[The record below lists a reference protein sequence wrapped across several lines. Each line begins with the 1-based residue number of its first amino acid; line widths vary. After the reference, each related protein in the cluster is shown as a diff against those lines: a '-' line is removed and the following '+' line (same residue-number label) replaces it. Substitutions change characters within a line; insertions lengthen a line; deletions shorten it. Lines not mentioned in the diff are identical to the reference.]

1 MYEKKIRFMI
11 RKTIKKQWFYWFV
24 IVLVFLNTFAVAVEH
39 YNQPRWLS
47 EFLHITEFFFL
58 ALFIFEMLLRMW
70 ALGPRIYYESSFNRF
85 DCLVISGSVFEVVLT
100 HFNPK
105 SGSFGL
111 SVLRALRLLRIFK
124 VSPLFFFL
132 NWTPYFRSLKGDS
145 SKDSNYNRHL
155 TKEPIIVKGWEV
167 RRYVV
172 PGFFTDLIFLFT
184 FYMFTGLAWLS
195 F

>member
-1 MYEKKIRFMI
+1 MLKKKKAPGLALKKKFKKNSDFWVYEKKIRFMI

-124 VSPLFFFL
+124 VSSLFSGNVHWWRSTFFGHF
-132 NWTPYFRSLKGDS
+132 WPT
-145 SKDSNYNRHL
+145 
-155 TKEPIIVKGWEV
+155 
-167 RRYVV
+167 
-172 PGFFTDLIFLFT
+172 
-184 FYMFTGLAWLS
+184 
-195 F
+195 

>member
-1 MYEKKIRFMI
+1 MI

-124 VSPLFFFL
+124 VSSLF
-132 NWTPYFRSLKGDS
+132 S
-145 SKDSNYNRHL
+145 SKGPSINYVFSVRGEGGIRKDDLVNRL
-155 TKEPIIVKGWEV
+155 LNKKDDKGGGVKN
-167 RRYVV
+167 
-172 PGFFTDLIFLFT
+172 PQF
-184 FYMFTGLAWLS
+184 
-195 F
+195 

>member
-1 MYEKKIRFMI
+1 MQACFHYIHTCHHCQSFNSKRCFLFVSLFLELLKKKKAPGLALKKKFKKNSDFWVYEKKVRFLI

-24 IVLVFLNTFAVAVEH
+24 IILVFFNTFAVAVEH

-58 ALFIFEMLLRMW
+58 GLFIFEMLLRMW
-70 ALGPRIYYESSFNRF
+70 ALGPRIYFESSFNRF

-124 VSPLFFFL
+124 VNVFFL
-132 NWTPYFRSLKGDS
+132 LD
-145 SKDSNYNRHL
+145 
-155 TKEPIIVKGWEV
+155 
-167 RRYVV
+167 
-172 PGFFTDLIFLFT
+172 TDTIFN
-184 FYMFTGLAWLS
+184 
-195 F
+195 